1 MKNCIALYMIF
12 PFYVFLA
19 AFVTL
24 ALSLL
29 TKRNLMN
36 ALFLV
41 SFLVFNLI
49 LKVTF
54 FSILKII
61 K

>member
-1 MKNCIALYMIF
+1 MKNCMALYMIF
-12 PFYVFLA
+12 PFYLFLV

-29 TKRNLMN
+29 IERNLMN

-41 SFLVFNLI
+41 FFLVFNLI

>member
-1 MKNCIALYMIF
+1 MKIFMAVYMIF
-12 PFYVFLA
+12 LFYVFLA
-19 AFVTL
+19 AIVIL

-29 TKRNLMN
+29 TERNLMN

-41 SFLVFNLI
+41 FFLVFNLI